1 MILIDPDLDP
11 DRRPAAQNGSSSPAS
26 RRADR
31 DDRLPSTRT
40 LNAFLREAQT
50 AVRINGIVSVL
61 LTSDAAIQTLN
72 RDFRRKN
79 KPTDVLSF
87 PAAKISRGEVAGDLA
102 ISVHTARTQAREQGH
117 SLGIEIKV
125 LILHGLLHLAG
136 YDHETDAGE
145 MARRERLLRTKLA
158 LPLGLI
164 ERTAFADRTPAKRT
178 APAER
183 KARALKGHGFSRAES
198 RPKKSRAL
206 APEGDN
212 FGPKALRKTD
222 GQTPRGKAR
231 SAAARTAGA
240 S

>member
-11 DRRPAAQNGSSSPAS
+11 DRPPAAQNGPSSPAS
-26 RRADR
+26 RRADH
-31 DDRLPSTRT
+31 DDRLPSART
-40 LNAFLREAQT
+40 LNAYLREAQT
-50 AVRINGIVSVL
+50 AVRIKGIVSVL

-102 ISVHTARTQAREQGH
+102 ISVHTARRQAREQGH

-145 MARRERLLRTKLA
+145 MARRERLLRAKLA

-164 ERTAFADRTPAKRT
+164 ERTAPADRTPAERT
-178 APAER
+178 ASAKR
-183 KARALKGHGFSRAES
+183 KARVLKGHGFSRAES
-198 RPKKSRAL
+198 SPQKSRAL
-206 APEGDN
+206 APEGN
-212 FGPKALRKTD
+212 NSGPKALRKTH
-222 GQTPRGKAR
+222 GQNPSRKAR

-240 S
+240 Q